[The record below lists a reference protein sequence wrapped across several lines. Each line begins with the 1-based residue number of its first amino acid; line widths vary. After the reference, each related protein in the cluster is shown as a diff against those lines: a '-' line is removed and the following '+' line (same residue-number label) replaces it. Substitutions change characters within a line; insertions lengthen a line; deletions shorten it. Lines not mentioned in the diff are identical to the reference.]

1 MEWPTSIGRR
11 RFSQNLV
18 TSKLNMKVIL
28 KIKKIFLYFC
38 LPYLNLC
45 YGNLAIKENKN
56 KNCSNSDY

>member
-45 YGNLAIKENKN
+45 YGNLAIKEN
-56 KNCSNSDY
+56 